1 MGRSPRHFSS
11 PSLAAARRE
20 GMEKLFTATWAFPED
35 FKWDVKEVWAILYLT
50 GRALTAHFHCWTHH
64 RWNMMKYYA
73 HFGKSVITL
82 ARTEQIIISFHIW
95 RSNICQA
102 RQTKPNTDN
111 LILDGLH
118 YIILGN
124 PNYCENRFF
133 FWMWMWK
140 FMHGSGQIQTDMMT
154 PLILHVTFCISCIHK
169 MDIEIYV
176 II

>member
-64 RWNMMKYYA
+64 RWNMMKYYT

-102 RQTKPNTDN
+102 RQTKHWQFNFRWTA
-111 LILDGLH
+111 LH
-118 YIILGN
+118 NSWEPKLLWKQIYFLNVNVKIHAWKWAN
-124 PNYCENRFF
+124 PNWYDDTVDPTCN
-133 FWMWMWK
+133 
-140 FMHGSGQIQTDMMT
+140 
-154 PLILHVTFCISCIHK
+154 ILHKLYT
-169 MDIEIYV
+169 
-176 II
+176 